1 MHLNEAQR
9 ESELL
14 PPLIDRF
21 KTLESILSTNSY
33 IQDIT
38 RRLNRV
44 IEDAT
49 SHVQILVLGKE
60 RVGKTSVINSLL
72 GRELLPSS
80 VGNPTEV
87 NTFIKYGEQEHIEAV
102 FYNGYVAKFELSKI
116 DLLVNSHGDL
126 AEIIRDPIDHII
138 IYIKHDL
145 LKMITLVDTTA
156 LELINNQTAYFS
168 EQLINR
174 VDEIFWVI
182 RGNSPATEDELKL
195 LKKIASR
202 NIKPY
207 FIVNAIDECE
217 QGIDTFI
224 SIERARYGDYISDII
239 GVSAKQAL
247 VARKTNNTQQLID
260 SRYTTFTQ
268 LIQTI
273 AQNSDKKEMHSIQ
286 QLGDWLHRL
295 RKEIENIPVREPYMS
310 ALEKI
315 EKHNAEA
322 AVLESTPEQRD
333 FAIVKIYELEYEQI
347 SQSFKEVQTLYQ
359 LLQIL
364 SAELY
369 LRDEETEQFEQL
381 ASIYQQHVRAYRNLH
396 SEYEAQFGVIQNNIK
411 KHELINDE
419 LHITL
424 DKKINILQAQD
435 KIFLLNEKQKAL
447 SSSLEIIKD
456 YEIKVSQQIYSVQNR
471 LMQLTTKRLKNILH
485 QIGELNSQR
494 KSDFDTIISYSNK
507 LSEFSCVTEAQTF
520 LANAIKPF
528 IESDQFNVDKAQKQQ
543 MIHTIELICAINLQH
558 TKIPTNFEVEKEHI
572 KPIFVEF
579 EQKYKMYALRL
590 TEKDVLSVVPDL
602 PAIVVQKE

>member
-1 MHLNEAQR
+1 MLNEAHMER
-9 ESELL
+9 ELL
-14 PPLIDRF
+14 PPLIERF

-60 RVGKTSVINSLL
+60 RVGKTSIINGLL

-80 VGNPTEV
+80 VENPTEV

-102 FYNGYVAKFELSKI
+102 FYNGYVAQFELNKI
-116 DLLVNSHGDL
+116 DLLVNSHVEL
-126 AEIIRDPIDHII
+126 AEIIREPIDHII

-156 LELINNQTAYFS
+156 LELIDNETAYFS
-168 EQLINR
+168 DQLINR

-224 SIERARYGDYISDII
+224 SMERARYGNYISDII

-273 AQNSDKKEMHSIQ
+273 AKNSDKKDIHSVQ

-295 RKEIENIPVREPYMS
+295 RKEIENIPVREPYIS
-310 ALEKI
+310 ALEKV

-322 AVLESTPEQRD
+322 MLESTREQRD
-333 FAIVKIYELEYEQI
+333 LAIVKIYELEYEQI
-347 SQSFKEVQTLYQ
+347 SQSFKAVQTLYQ

-369 LRDEETEQFEQL
+369 LRDEETEQFEEL
-381 ASIYQQHVRAYRNLH
+381 ATIYQQHVRAYRNLH
-396 SEYEAQFGVIQNNIK
+396 SEYEAHFGVIQKSIK

-424 DKKINILQAQD
+424 DKKINILQAKD

-447 SSSLEIIKD
+447 STSLEIIKD

-471 LMQLTTKRLKNILH
+471 LMQLITKRLKNIIH
-485 QIGELNSQR
+485 QIGQLNNQR
-494 KSDFDTIISYSNK
+494 KSDIDTIISYSNK
-507 LSEFSCVTEAQTF
+507 LSEFSCVTDAQTF
-520 LANAIKPF
+520 LTNAIKPY
-528 IESDQFNVDKAQKQQ
+528 IESDQFNIEKAQKQQ
-543 MIHTIELICAINLQH
+543 MIHTIDLICGINLQH
-558 TKIPTNFEVEKEHI
+558 TKISTDFEDEKEQV
-572 KPIFVEF
+572 KPIFVDF
-579 EQKYKMYALRL
+579 EEKYKLYALRL

-602 PAIVVQKE
+602 PAIVVQKD